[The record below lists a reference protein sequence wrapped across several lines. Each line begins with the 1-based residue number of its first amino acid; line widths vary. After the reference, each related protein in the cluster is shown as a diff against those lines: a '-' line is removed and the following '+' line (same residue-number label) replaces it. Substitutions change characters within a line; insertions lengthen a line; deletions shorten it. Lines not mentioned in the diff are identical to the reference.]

1 MDFLFPSLSIVLQ
14 IIFPSSQISLL
25 QLQKRC
31 VTIDLISLAS
41 PSFALSYLFIT
52 ARIRNVCKQLFCSSN
67 LRFDPCC
74 RRGFSCFDILTLS
87 HLGFQLC
94 LKKISRTNYSCI
106 YKKIDCLFFCLQDPP
121 GPIDN
126 SKITVNKNGH
136 FVLKQGT

>member
-1 MDFLFPSLSIVLQ
+1 MMCHNRSNFLGFPL
-14 IIFPSSQISLL
+14 
-25 QLQKRC
+25 
-31 VTIDLISLAS
+31 
-41 PSFALSYLFIT
+41 FALSYLFIT
-52 ARIRNVCKQLFCSSN
+52 ARIRNVCKQLFCSSS
-67 LRFDPCC
+67 LRFNPCC

-106 YKKIDCLFFCLQDPP
+106 YLKKLILFFCLQDPP

-136 FVLKQGT
+136 FVLKQGNIIIYFCFDAKYMCPSICLWILKV